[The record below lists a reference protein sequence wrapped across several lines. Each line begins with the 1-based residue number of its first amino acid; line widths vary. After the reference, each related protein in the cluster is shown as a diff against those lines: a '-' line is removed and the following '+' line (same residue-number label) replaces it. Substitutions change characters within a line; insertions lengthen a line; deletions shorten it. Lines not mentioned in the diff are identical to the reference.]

1 MDFTSHWL
9 RHGMGRPMAG
19 APPYEQMP
27 SIARADLVQ
36 ALHLQVRERDHHG
49 AQLRAQLDAL
59 KPSIRR
65 VVFGTWNGDRRERS
79 RLAG

>member
-1 MDFTSHWL
+1 M
-9 RHGMGRPMAG
+9 RPI
-19 APPYEQMP
+19 PW
-27 SIARADLVQ
+27 
-36 ALHLQVRERDHHG
+36 RDHHG